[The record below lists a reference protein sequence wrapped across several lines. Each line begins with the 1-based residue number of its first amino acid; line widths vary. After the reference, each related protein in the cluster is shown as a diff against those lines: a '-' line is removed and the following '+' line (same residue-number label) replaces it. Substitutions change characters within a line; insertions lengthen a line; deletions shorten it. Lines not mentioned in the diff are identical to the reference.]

1 MKRFLLISGLF
12 AAFLCLT
19 QNANAQYAQ
28 IHRDGSRFVD
38 NAGITLSD
46 QELIDLVGDDVYFDT
61 VVGAR
66 KQYNAGRRLVRGGAI
81 SAGVGLTSML
91 GGTALMLANSTGR
104 SHYYDYDY
112 DQIQDYFEGD
122 ETGLAIGVLL
132 FAGGYVATIAGGI
145 VLTAGIPLKVIGQSR
160 LNWVENDFNER
171 SRRASLRFGAAPSGV
186 GLTLKF

>member
-19 QNANAQYAQ
+19 QNANAQYVQ
-28 IHRDGSRFVD
+28 IHRDGAGFVD

-66 KQYNAGRRLVRGGAI
+66 KQYNAGRRLIRGGAI
-81 SAGVGLTSML
+81 SAGIGLTSVL

-104 SHYYDYDY
+104 SHY
-112 DQIQDYFEGD
+112 
-122 ETGLAIGVLL
+122 
-132 FAGGYVATIAGGI
+132 
-145 VLTAGIPLKVIGQSR
+145 
-160 LNWVENDFNER
+160 
-171 SRRASLRFGAAPSGV
+171 
-186 GLTLKF
+186 

>member
-1 MKRFLLISGLF
+1 MKRILLISGLF

-19 QNANAQYAQ
+19 QNANAQYVQ
-28 IHRDGSRFVD
+28 IHRDGAGFVD

-66 KQYNAGRRLVRGGAI
+66 KQYSAGRRLVRGGAI
-81 SAGVGLTSML
+81 TTGVGVTSIL
-91 GGTALMLANSTGR
+91 GGSILMLTNATGR

-112 DQIQDYFEGD
+112 DQIEDYFEGD
-122 ETGLAIGVLL
+122 ETGLAIGALL
-132 FAGGYVATIAGGI
+132 FAGGYVATIVGAA

-160 LNWVENDFNER
+160 LNWVENDFNNR
-171 SRRASLRFGAAPSGV
+171 SRQASLRFGAAPSGV
-186 GLTLKF
+186 GLTLRF